1 MRSRTTTR
9 SKNRSLLRLWVLG
22 AAVAA
27 GGLLL
32 AGSPARA
39 GDFKDGFQDQLGR
52 IAAFQVVNAGH
63 FLLTAGLQPYGPP
76 HDSYR
81 PPAARDWRRDRRH
94 HRRNDWLHERFH
106 RTHRSHHRHANGRWV
121 AGYGHASYEPC
132 GYELASHSRNG
143 GASDRYAYER
153 YERRR

>member
-1 MRSRTTTR
+1 MRSRTTTH

-76 HDSYR
+76 HDHYR
-81 PPAARDWRRDRRH
+81 PPAARDWRHERRQ
-94 HRRNDWLHERFH
+94 HRRDAWLHERFH
-106 RTHRSHHRHANGRWV
+106 RAHQSHHRHANGRWV
-121 AGYGHASYEPC
+121 AGYDHASYEPC
-132 GYELASHSRNG
+132 GHEVAAYYRNG
-143 GASDRYAYER
+143 GTPDRYAYER